1 MGDININF
9 DVSDDSF
16 DIPQDNLYLVAVEAF
31 NYLEIQKSSVSIYFS
46 DDDYVQNLNHQY
58 RGLNEVTD
66 VLSFSN
72 DFEGQ
77 YYGDQLDLRE
87 GLIEADFVIP
97 ENFKDY
103 LGDIVISFPQA
114 CRQSIE
120 NQVDLVDELM
130 KLVAHGI
137 LHLLGFDHENISE
150 ELEMNSIT
158 DTIIN
163 LVKNND

>member
-16 DIPQDNLYLVAVEAF
+16 DIPLDNLYLVAVEAF
-31 NYLEIQKSSVSIYFS
+31 NYLEIQKSTVSIYFS

-87 GLIEADFVIP
+87 GLIEEDFVIP
-97 ENFKDY
+97 ENFQDY

-120 NQVDLVDELM
+120 NHVDLVDELM

-150 ELEMNSIT
+150 ELEMNSIS
-158 DTIIN
+158 DTIIS
-163 LVKNND
+163 LVKNNA

>member
-1 MGDININF
+1 MREILNFLMDLILWIFSEIINN
-9 DVSDDSF
+9 
-16 DIPQDNLYLVAVEAF
+16 F
-31 NYLEIQKSSVSIYFS
+31 NYLEIQKSTVSIYFS

-87 GLIEADFVIP
+87 GLIEEDFVIP
-97 ENFKDY
+97 ENFQDY

-120 NQVDLVDELM
+120 NHVDLVDELM

-150 ELEMNSIT
+150 ELEMNSIS
-158 DTIIN
+158 DTIIS
-163 LVKNND
+163 LVKNNA

>member
-137 LHLLGFDHENISE
+137 LHLLGFDHENIRE

>member
-87 GLIEADFVIP
+87 GLIEEDFVIP
-97 ENFKDY
+97 ENFQDY

-120 NQVDLVDELM
+120 NHVDLVDELM

-137 LHLLGFDHENISE
+137 LHLLGFDHENIRE

>member
-16 DIPQDNLYLVAVEAF
+16 DIPQDKLYLVAVEAF
-31 NYLEIQKSSVSIYFS
+31 NYLEIHKSSVSVYFS
-46 DDDYVQNLNHQY
+46 DDDHVQNLNHQY

-77 YYGDQLDLRE
+77 YYGDKFDLRE
-87 GLIEADFVIP
+87 GLIEEDFVIP
-97 ENFKDY
+97 ENFQDY

-120 NQVDLVDELM
+120 NHVDLEDELM

-137 LHLLGFDHENISE
+137 VHLLCFDHENVSE
-150 ELEMNSIT
+150 EVEMNSIT
-158 DTIIN
+158 DTIIG
-163 LVKNND
+163 LVKNNA

>member
-87 GLIEADFVIP
+87 GLIEEDFVIP
-97 ENFKDY
+97 ENFQDY

>member
-97 ENFKDY
+97 ENFQDY

-150 ELEMNSIT
+150 ELEMNSIS
-158 DTIIN
+158 DTIIS
-163 LVKNND
+163 LVKNNA

>member
-31 NYLEIQKSSVSIYFS
+31 NYLEIQKSTVSIYFS

-87 GLIEADFVIP
+87 GLIEEDFVIP
-97 ENFKDY
+97 ENFQDY

>member
-31 NYLEIQKSSVSIYFS
+31 NYLEIQKSTVSIYFS

-87 GLIEADFVIP
+87 GLIEEDFVIP
-97 ENFKDY
+97 ENFQDY

-120 NQVDLVDELM
+120 NHVDLVDELM

-137 LHLLGFDHENISE
+137 LHLLGFDHENIRE

>member
-97 ENFKDY
+97 ENFQDY

>member
-120 NQVDLVDELM
+120 NHVDLVDELM

>member
-87 GLIEADFVIP
+87 GLIEEDFVIP
-97 ENFKDY
+97 ENFQDY

-120 NQVDLVDELM
+120 NHVDLVDELM